1 MEGSTEVRSWLR
13 CYRCWSQNLEV
24 QVHYEGI
31 HRIDPETGERGEVVD
46 EMQEA
51 VVQCLECMH
60 DQPHLGFHNGR
71 VEPIEDR
78 WERMI
83 AGTPWVASCTVTV
96 DADDVET
103 CSGPEAGD
111 ALSYAA
117 FGDHGTREF
126 FTHVRFHKH
135 DEDQIVV
142 HLLVEL
148 YSRSAEE
155 ATEVLEEAARGHA
168 GDHLAGRGVAAA
180 GLDRRRPAL
189 SPCAGSPATRGARQQ
204 LEHDQRQRHRH
215 RRRQLVEHEE
225 QQVEQPGEEQR
236 EQRRDRPLRAALA
249 GEHRRRAARPRTGR
263 RSPARPC
270 RTDSDCSCG
279 RPLPGAGAAETSWS
293 LGACSRS
300 VSTSHVSAAAIARI
314 PSFSQPGGVT
324 AASSSPRVTQHSAHS
339 SVAAPSPHS
348 VVRLAQASANSG
360 AASSASH
367 GRAPWVAQPSAAAAS
382 SGTAISAS

>member
-1 MEGSTEVRSWLR
+1 
-13 CYRCWSQNLEV
+13 
-24 QVHYEGI
+24 
-31 HRIDPETGERGEVVD
+31 
-46 EMQEA
+46 MQEA

-135 DEDQIVV
+135 DEDRIVV

-148 YSRSAEE
+148 YARSAEE
-155 ATEVLEEAARGHA
+155 ATEVLEDAAPRHA
-168 GDHLAGRGVAAA
+168 RDHLARRGVAAA
-180 GLDRRRPAL
+180 GVDRRRAAL
-189 SPCAGSPATRGARQQ
+189 SRPLGRHGLRSARSGA
-204 LEHDQRQRHRH
+204 QRHRH
-215 RRRQLVEHEE
+215 GRRQLADDEE
-225 QQVEQPGEEQR
+225 QQVEQRGDRRTSAAPRGSWRRRFGGQHRTEQR
-236 EQRRDRPLRAALA
+236 GHEQIAVAHRHGPEQLALKLRQAAA
-249 GEHRRRAARPRTGR
+249 GCAAT
-263 RSPARPC
+263 SVAF
-270 RTDSDCSCG
+270 
-279 RPLPGAGAAETSWS
+279 GAW
-293 LGACSRS
+293 SRS
-300 VSTSHVSAAAIARI
+300 ETTSQVSAPAIATI

-324 AASSSPRVTQHSAHS
+324 AASSTPSVTQLSADS
-339 SVAAPSPHS
+339 SAAG
-348 VVRLAQASANSG
+348 RLAGERCSARPRRSTNSG
-360 AASSASH
+360 IAAERSERPAT
-367 GRAPWVAQPSAAAAS
+367 RATAQPSAAAAS
-382 SGTAISAS
+382 GGTATSAR